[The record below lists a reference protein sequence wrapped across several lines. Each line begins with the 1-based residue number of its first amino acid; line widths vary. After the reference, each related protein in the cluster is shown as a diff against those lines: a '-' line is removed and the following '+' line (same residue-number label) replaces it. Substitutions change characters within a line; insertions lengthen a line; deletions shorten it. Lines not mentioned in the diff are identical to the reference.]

1 MNLGLNITRQS
12 ILRQKTKRIPMS
24 TENSNRRLMR
34 VRWFDRRKGY
44 GFLVPTNQALESD
57 TQEETVFVYHNQL
70 RTMYMQ
76 NIFRMLY
83 TGEYVEC
90 ELGQDD
96 QNRTVANNVTGVS
109 DGPLMCEVREMNRQS
124 HDEDNDENDEG
135 NYQHR
140 APRAPR
146 EGGRGGGRGR
156 GGGGRGG
163 RGRDGGRGGRGVGS
177 RQHRVPDTSGMDA

>member
-1 MNLGLNITRQS
+1 
-12 ILRQKTKRIPMS
+12 
-24 TENSNRRLMR
+24 MR

-90 ELGQDD
+90 EIGQDD
-96 QNRTVANNVTGVS
+96 RNRTVANNVTGVS

-124 HDEDNDENDEG
+124 NEDENDDD
-135 NYQHR
+135 NLHHHR
-140 APRAPR
+140 APRG
-146 EGGRGGGRGR
+146 GGRGGGRSRDQGR
-156 GGGGRGG
+156 NR
-163 RGRDGGRGGRGVGS
+163 S
-177 RQHRVPDTSGMDA
+177 RRPRVPDTSGMDA